1 MDMSLILHSELIL
14 KLLFFLIGSRSSG
27 SYYDAETSPVSIPNS
42 YAEDSEKT
50 ISAGSY

>member
-1 MDMSLILHSELIL
+1 MDMLLIVHSELIL
-14 KLLFFLIGSRSSG
+14 KLLFFIGSRSSG

-42 YAEDSEKT
+42 YAGDSEET